1 MERTGQHTGQD
12 GTGLGPMDH
21 KPARQTGRG
30 PEIGSLKLDG
40 SVLGRNGVVGVRKSE
55 GARRWVMQLENG
67 SQEQLAASFVGSV
80 GDGGREGG
88 SEGGRAVIRERIP
101 ALCVVSSRV
110 VERRG
115 AYVDDRLL
123 PR

>member
-1 MERTGQHTGQD
+1 
-12 GTGLGPMDH
+12 MDH
-21 KPARQTGRG
+21 RPARQTGRG

-40 SVLGRNGVVGVRKSE
+40 SVLSLLGRNGVVGVRKSE
-55 GARRWVMQLENG
+55 GARRWMMQLGNG
-67 SQEQLAASFVGSV
+67 SQDQLAASFVGSV

-88 SEGGRAVIRERIP
+88 SEGGRAVIRERVP
-101 ALCVVSSRV
+101 ALCVVSSRG

-115 AYVDDRLL
+115 AYVDDRLP